1 MTRSAA
7 RSYNATRFTLF
18 NFPLLT
24 LNSKPL
30 LVVVHWPRVSVHE
43 LQISGHR
50 SLVADR

>member
-30 LVVVHWPRVSVHE
+30 LVVPRVSGHE